1 MQDGVLPTDEERLAL
16 IHDETVRLGRLTHSI
31 LDLSRLETGS
41 AQFAL
46 VPIDLAAPVAALAA
60 EYTQAHKPDV
70 LAGKRI
76 AITSFGVEYQT
87 KVKAYGSSFG
97 STSSSTSVLSLD
109 GVKPETMQAIADE
122 AYAELVRDL
131 TAAGY
136 EVVDQATLE
145 ANDDYQRLKKRALA
159 SGEEINVADH
169 DKKVLTNKSRVYSP
183 KGAIFYRPAVDEAGQ
198 RIGTIGNMFS
208 SLGNSMSP
216 NKNLEAD
223 IGKAL
228 KANVL
233 KVYYAVGFG
242 SASASASGGYSGSA
256 FNSQSQSV
264 RVQLNLIGDGETRFS
279 FRVPGKSLLP
289 GFSSNETPRDGHAIV
304 SLAKPLSGDSDILAG
319 DVYKS
324 TSASNRA
331 GNALSTGLAAL
342 GALAGKS
349 LGSSNT
355 QEFTAP
361 VDDARYGEAV
371 RRHIGVAEDMLLYR
385 LQQGK

>member
-1 MQDGVLPTDEERLAL
+1 MKALTLLPVAAALAL
-16 IHDETVRLGRLTHSI
+16 AGCA
-31 LDLSRLETGS
+31 GKQMPK
-41 AQFAL
+41 A
-46 VPIDLAAPVAALAA
+46 DLAAPVATLAA
-60 EYTQAHKPDV
+60 EYTQAQKPDALV
-70 LAGKRI
+70 GKRI

-87 KVKAYGSSFG
+87 KVKAYGSTFG
-97 STSSSTSVLSLD
+97 STSSATSVLSLD

-122 AYAELVRDL
+122 AYAELVKDL
-131 TAAGY
+131 RAAGY
-136 EVVDQATLE
+136 EVVDQATLD
-145 ANDDYQRLKKRALA
+145 ANEDYQKLKKRALA
-159 SGEEINVADH
+159 SGEEINVADNE
-169 DKKVLTNKSRVYSP
+169 KKVMTNKSRIYSP

-242 SASASASGGYSGSA
+242 SASASASGGYTGSS

-264 RVQLNLIGDGETRFS
+264 KVQLNLIGDGETRYS

-289 GFSSNETPRDGHAIV
+289 GFASNETPHDGHAIV
-304 SLAKPLSGDSDILAG
+304 SLAKPFSGDSDILAG
-319 DVYKS
+319 NVYNS
-324 TSASNRA
+324 TSTSNRA